1 MNSGVHA
8 SLHPNCHHQVVH
20 ASFNLNISYPLPYQ
34 RLIWDYKKEDSVEIR
49 KALDLINWE
58 RLFNNKN
65 INEQV
70 SIINETIL
78 NVFSNYVPNK
88 YITIDDKDPVWMNE
102 TIKLKIKAKDN
113 MYNKY
118 LQNGRFESDFVL
130 LETLITELNE
140 LIVTTKAL
148 HYENLGKK
156 LNNLLVQA
164 KTYWSI
170 LKTFYNGKKN
180 LLIPPLLVNDKFVTD
195 MKTKEDIF
203 NKLFA
208 EQYTPLK
215 NDSKIPI
222 NQIFLTQSRLSS
234 LDFNEDEILKIIRAL
249 NIHKAHGHD
258 DISIR
263 MTKICDKSLLKP
275 LTILFQNSTKSSC
288 YPVIWKRSNII
299 PVHKKNDKQLVKN
312 YRPISLL
319 PIFGKIFE
327 EIIFNRL
334 YNFLLQEELLNPNQ
348 SGFRPFDSCV
358 NQLIAITHEIFKAF
372 NCTPSLEV
380 RSVFLD
386 ASKAFDKVW
395 HEGLLYKLKSMGISG
410 DLYNLLEH
418 YLSDRFQRVLLN
430 GQASSWR
437 PVLASVPQGSILGPL
452 LFLIYNDLP
461 NELKSN
467 AKLFADD
474 TSLFT
479 IVKDKTES
487 ANILSNDLSEISK
500 WAYDWKMI
508 FNPDPCKPAQEV
520 VFSRKKKTQSH
531 PAISLNNI
539 QVERTSYQKHLDL
552 LLDEKLNFKQHVDSA
567 ILKMNKGIS
576 VIKKLRHSLPRKSL
590 LTIYKAFLRSLVD
603 YGDIIYDQPQN
614 ESFCEKIE
622 SVQYRATL
630 AITGAIQGTSRDKL
644 YHELGLESL
653 KSRRWY
659 KRLSCMFKIMKRE
672 APNYLINLI
681 PRCGQ
686 TIRTRNNHIPNYH
699 CRTDCFKYSFFPSTL
714 NDWFKLDNNIR
725 NSESIEIFKSKLLS
739 FIRPVQSN
747 IYSIFDPEG
756 LKLLTRLRLGF
767 THLNEHKFRHNFQ
780 DCLNPLCSC
789 SLEIEDTSHYLLHCH
804 HFSNHRIDLMNSVNL
819 IIPNFE
825 SKTTL

>member
-1 MNSGVHA
+1 M
-8 SLHPNCHHQVVH
+8 
-20 ASFNLNISYPLPYQ
+20 I
-34 RLIWDYKKEDSVEIR
+34 
-49 KALDLINWE
+49 
-58 RLFNNKN
+58 
-65 INEQV
+65 
-70 SIINETIL
+70 
-78 NVFSNYVPNK
+78 
-88 YITIDDKDPVWMNE
+88 
-102 TIKLKIKAKDN
+102 
-113 MYNKY
+113 
-118 LQNGRFESDFVL
+118 
-130 LETLITELNE
+130 
-140 LIVTTKAL
+140 
-148 HYENLGKK
+148 
-156 LNNLLVQA
+156 
-164 KTYWSI
+164 
-170 LKTFYNGKKN
+170 
-180 LLIPPLLVNDKFVTD
+180 
-195 MKTKEDIF
+195 
-203 NKLFA
+203 
-208 EQYTPLK
+208 
-215 NDSKIPI
+215 
-222 NQIFLTQSRLSS
+222 
-234 LDFNEDEILKIIRAL
+234 
-249 NIHKAHGHD
+249 
-258 DISIR
+258 
-263 MTKICDKSLLKP
+263 KICDKSLLKP

-288 YPVIWKRSNII
+288 YPVIWKGSNII
-299 PVHKKNDKQLVKN
+299 PVHKKNNKQLVKN
-312 YRPISLL
+312 YRPISRL

-327 EIIFNRL
+327 KIIFNRL

-348 SGFRPFDSCV
+348 SGFRPSDSCV

-372 NCTPSLEV
+372 DCNPYLEV

-386 ASKAFDKVW
+386 ISKAFDKVW
-395 HEGLLYKLKSMGISG
+395 HERLLYKLKSMGISG
-410 DLYNLLEH
+410 ELYNLLEN

-437 PVLASVPQGSILGPL
+437 PVLAGVPQGSILGPL
-452 LFLIYNDLP
+452 LFLIYINDLP

-500 WAYDWKMI
+500 WAYDWEML
-508 FNPDPCKPAQEV
+508 FNPDPCKPAKEV
-520 VFSRKKKTQSH
+520 VISRKKKTQSH

-539 QVERTSYQKHLDL
+539 QVERTSYQKHLGL

-567 ILKMNKGIS
+567 ILKMNKGVSVIT

-590 LTIYKAFLRSLVD
+590 LTIYKTFLRPLVD

-622 SVQYRATL
+622 SVQYRAAL

-681 PRCGQ
+681 RRCEQ

-725 NSESIEIFKSKLLS
+725 NS
-739 FIRPVQSN
+739 R
-747 IYSIFDPEG
+747 
-756 LKLLTRLRLGF
+756 
-767 THLNEHKFRHNFQ
+767 
-780 DCLNPLCSC
+780 
-789 SLEIEDTSHYLLHCH
+789 
-804 HFSNHRIDLMNSVNL
+804 VN
-819 IIPNFE
+819 
-825 SKTTL
+825 